1 MAAYEFYTYFAES
14 REYFV
19 YKDLTLE
26 RPRTIEK
33 DFPFLESLLRFTYLD
48 IWPMEDLFKKMDA
61 ALLNFYQKSDFD
73 SQAVVMSTLK
83 KLAKEHIYFEF
94 LRLDWQSRFRYIEQ
108 HPDKD
113 IQKHLPHKQLRH
125 IPSDIDTLQKQIMR
139 LFEDVLDIDDGKKK
153 PVKEKLKA
161 YLQREKN
168 QPLYAYK
175 FQPISTTY
183 EQTGEGT
190 FAEVLHP
197 TSIYSLV
204 EFSIRECVKREQRMR
219 ICSYCGKYFAIPR
232 RNTAEF
238 CNLTVDENGYT
249 CREVGAR
256 KRWAE
261 KNNSDELFKEY
272 RREYKKRFNWIKAG
286 RISPGA
292 FYAWSATAK
301 GTRDECAAGK
311 MAFDEFKKWLA
322 ES

>member
-1 MAAYEFYTYFAES
+1 MAAYEFYTYFAEGW
-14 REYFV
+14 EYFV
-19 YKDLTLE
+19 YNDLTVE

-108 HPDKD
+108 HPDED

-125 IPSDIDTLQKQIMR
+125 IPSDIDTIQKQIMR
-139 LFEDVLDIDDGKKK
+139 LFQDVLDIDDGKKK
-153 PVKEKLKA
+153 PVQEKLKA

-197 TSIYSLV
+197 TSIYDLV
-204 EFSIRECVKREQRMR
+204 EFSLR
-219 ICSYCGKYFAIPR
+219 
-232 RNTAEF
+232 
-238 CNLTVDENGYT
+238 
-249 CREVGAR
+249 
-256 KRWAE
+256 
-261 KNNSDELFKEY
+261 
-272 RREYKKRFNWIKAG
+272 
-286 RISPGA
+286 
-292 FYAWSATAK
+292 
-301 GTRDECAAGK
+301 
-311 MAFDEFKKWLA
+311 
-322 ES
+322 

>member
-1 MAAYEFYTYFAES
+1 MAAYEFYTYFAEGW
-14 REYFV
+14 EYFV
-19 YKDLTLE
+19 YNDLTVE

-94 LRLDWQSRFRYIEQ
+94 LRLDWQSRFRYIER

-125 IPSDIDTLQKQIMR
+125 IPSDIDTIQKQIMR
-139 LFEDVLDIDDGKKK
+139 LFQDVLDIDDGKKK
-153 PVKEKLKA
+153 PVQEKLKA

-168 QPLYAYK
+168 QPLYAYM

-190 FAEVLHP
+190 FVEVLHP
-197 TSIYSLV
+197 TSLSDLV
-204 EFSIRECVKREQRMR
+204 EFSLRACVKREQRMR

-238 CNLTVDENGYT
+238 CNLTVDENGHT
-249 CREVGAR
+249 CREVGAV

-261 KNNSDELFKEY
+261 KKNSDELFKEY

-286 RISPGA
+286 KISPGA

-301 GTRDECAAGK
+301 GKRDECAAGK
-311 MAFDEFKKWLA
+311 MSFDEFKKWMA

>member
-1 MAAYEFYTYFAES
+1 MADYLFYTYFEEG

-19 YKDLTLE
+19 YKDLTFE
-26 RPRTIEK
+26 RSHKKEK

-48 IWPMEDLFKKMDA
+48 IWPMENLFKEMDK
-61 ALLNFYQKSDFD
+61 ALLNFYRERDRD
-73 SQAVVMSTLK
+73 SKEIVMSTLE

-94 LRLDWQSRFRYIEQ
+94 LRLDWQSRFRNAEH
-108 HPDKD
+108 HPDD
-113 IQKHLPHKQLRH
+113 VQEILPHKQLRH
-125 IPSDIDTLQKQIMR
+125 IPSDLDTLQKQIMR
-139 LFEDVLDIDDGKKK
+139 LFQDVLDIDDGKKK
-153 PVKEKLKA
+153 PVQEKLQAYLDKEK
-161 YLQREKN
+161 RE
-168 QPLYAYK
+168 PLYAYQFK
-175 FQPISTTY
+175 PISTTY
-183 EQTGEGT
+183 ERTRQGT

-197 TSIYSLV
+197 TSIYNMV

-261 KNNSDELFKEY
+261 KKNSDELFKEY

-286 RISPGA
+286 KISPGA

-301 GTRDECAAGK
+301 GKRDECAAGK
-311 MAFDEFKKWLA
+311 MSFDEFKKWMA

>member
-1 MAAYEFYTYFAES
+1 MADYVFYTYFKEG

-19 YKDLTLE
+19 YKDLTVE
-26 RPRTIEK
+26 RSHTKGK

-48 IWPMEDLFKKMDA
+48 IWPMEDLFKKMDE
-61 ALLNFYQKSDFD
+61 ALLNFYRERDPESLK
-73 SQAVVMSTLK
+73 VVLDTLE
-83 KLAKEHIYFEF
+83 KLAKKHIYFMF
-94 LRLDWQSRFRYIEQ
+94 LFLDWQSRFHQFRQNSELDVQ
-108 HPDKD
+108 D
-113 IQKHLPHKQLRH
+113 ILPHKQLKH
-125 IPSDIDTLQKQIMR
+125 IPGNIDTLQKQIMR

-153 PVKEKLKA
+153 PTQEKLQAYLDKEKTH
-161 YLQREKN
+161 
-168 QPLYAYK
+168 PLYAYH
-175 FQPISTTY
+175 FQPISTIY
-183 EQTGEGT
+183 ERVEKNT

-197 TSIYSLV
+197 TSIFDLV

-238 CNLTVDENGYT
+238 CNLTVDENGRT
-249 CREVGAR
+249 CREVGAI

-261 KNNSDELFKEY
+261 KKNSDELFKEY

-286 RISPGA
+286 KISPGA

-301 GTRDECAAGK
+301 GKRDECAAGK
-311 MAFDEFKKWLA
+311 MNFEEFKKWLA